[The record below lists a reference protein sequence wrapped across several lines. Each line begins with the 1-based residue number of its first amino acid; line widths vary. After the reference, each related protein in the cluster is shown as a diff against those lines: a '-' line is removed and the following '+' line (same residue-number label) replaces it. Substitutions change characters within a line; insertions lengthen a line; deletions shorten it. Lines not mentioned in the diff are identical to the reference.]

1 MSIERRFCVALRYT
15 LYYGLTLVLVLS
27 AAFVFSANAA
37 TLEYGE
43 FIGEYRGNPGQL
55 GNDGVEDLLVATG
68 DSRLPI
74 SAPHASSTRPANGTA
89 TPRRA
94 TAIGGSPATQ
104 TAA

>member
-68 DSRLPI
+68 DSRFTDL
-74 SAPHASSTRPANGTA
+74 GTA
-89 TPRRA
+89 PGRQMGQRHLGERPQSVVHQLHRRRHDV
-94 TAIGGSPATQ
+94 
-104 TAA
+104 